1 MIERLLKKNFDSKD
15 ELTKSIYY
23 ELVYEY
29 TGGER
34 IWSIV
39 DLRKEVICEDNP
51 KIEKNSC
58 GECAHEK
65 NVFY

>member
-1 MIERLLKKNFDSKD
+1 
-15 ELTKSIYY
+15 LTKSIYY

-58 GECAHEK
+58 GKCAYEK
-65 NVFY
+65 NVYTEIKFNTDFD